1 MARQEAPRI
10 AIFGAGPIG
19 LEAALYARSLHF
31 PVVVYERGRV
41 GEYLR
46 RWGHVR
52 LFSPFVMN
60 STPLG
65 RAAIQAENAR
75 YEFPQDSDCTT
86 GKQHL
91 SSYLEPL
98 ARTSALHD
106 CIRLE
111 TQVLHVSRKGFLKE
125 DAVDDERRGQQP
137 FRLLVREAKNRERI
151 DEADIVLDCSGT
163 YGQHRWMGD
172 GGIPAIGETAAEG
185 FIAYGLDDV
194 LSERRSAYAGKSI
207 LLIGSGYSAATT
219 ICNLAAL
226 AENHAETWVTWLAR
240 GSGTQPLRRI
250 ANDPLRER
258 DRLAARAN
266 TLATRAEGNVEFHN
280 QTIVETIDS
289 AGPEKGFR
297 VTTRSG
303 GKSRTWEVER
313 LIANVGYSPDTAI
326 YRELQIH
333 ESYASLGPM
342 ILASALKK
350 NPVDLLASLG
360 SDAASLR
367 NPEPNF
373 FILGAKSFGRNSAF
387 LLRNG
392 FEQIREAFRVIT
404 GKRDTDLY
412 KSARSQR

>member
-1 MARQEAPRI
+1 
-10 AIFGAGPIG
+10 
-19 LEAALYARSLHF
+19 
-31 PVVVYERGRV
+31 
-41 GEYLR
+41 
-46 RWGHVR
+46 
-52 LFSPFVMN
+52 
-60 STPLG
+60 
-65 RAAIQAENAR
+65 
-75 YEFPQDSDCTT
+75 
-86 GKQHL
+86 
-91 SSYLEPL
+91 
-98 ARTSALHD
+98 
-106 CIRLE
+106 
-111 TQVLHVSRKGFLKE
+111 
-125 DAVDDERRGQQP
+125 
-137 FRLLVREAKNRERI
+137 
-151 DEADIVLDCSGT
+151 
-163 YGQHRWMGD
+163 MGD

-194 LSERRSAYAGKSI
+194 LSERRSTYAGKSI
-207 LLIGSGYSAATT
+207 LVIGSGYSAATT
-219 ICNLAAL
+219 VCNLAAL

-313 LIANVGYSPDTAI
+313 LIGNVGYSPDTAI

-333 ESYASLGPM
+333 ESYATLGPM
-342 ILASALKK
+342 NLASALQK
-350 NPVDLLASLG
+350 NPAVDVLTSPGLDASN
-360 SDAASLR
+360 LR

-373 FILGAKSFGRNSAF
+373 FILGAKSFARNSVF

-392 FEQIREAFRVIT
+392 FEQIREAFKVIS
-404 GKRDTDLY
+404 GRRDTDLY